1 MFYQDY
7 AAGPWLCQELG
18 SLLLPHPLP
27 TRRRRCIMVAEP
39 EDLVGPMLLL
49 ASEAGGYLTGQ
60 TITVDSGQL
69 MM

>member
-1 MFYQDY
+1 
-7 AAGPWLCQELG
+7 
-18 SLLLPHPLP
+18 
-27 TRRRRCIMVAEP
+27 MVAEP